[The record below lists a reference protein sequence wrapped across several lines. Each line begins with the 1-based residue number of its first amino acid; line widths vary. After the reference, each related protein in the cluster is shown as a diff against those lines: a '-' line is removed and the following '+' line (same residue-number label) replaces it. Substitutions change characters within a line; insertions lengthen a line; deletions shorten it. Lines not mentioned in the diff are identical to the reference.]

1 MIQKSKKE
9 LTNEIINELPNFDKN
24 DLNYLLHQI
33 DNIKY
38 RKSMKKPIYSKNKV
52 NQIVKKY
59 EKNIGNQEKTL
70 ILCHGH
76 EHQPKYKN
84 SLLLNRVELAKPDIV
99 SNAWSKEAMD
109 YFNKDYFD
117 KIIMRFCPIGDP
129 FSKKNTQLWKNLHR
143 ILKDG
148 GVLEANNIIG
158 LYLHW
163 NYNIDHNSFNE
174 LSNYKKNKYNREIR
188 DKFINFGFKSVTF
201 IISTEKKDIGKIV
214 TLVKK

>member
-1 MIQKSKKE
+1 MSQKSKKE
-9 LTNEIINELPNFDKN
+9 LTNEIINELHHFDKN

-33 DNIKY
+33 DSIKY
-38 RKSMKKPIYSKNKV
+38 RKSMMKSIDSKNKV

-59 EKNIGNQEKTL
+59 EKNIGNKEKIL

-84 SLLLNRVELAKPDIV
+84 SLLLNRADLTKPDIV
-99 SNAWSKEAMD
+99 SDAWSKEAME
-109 YFNKDYFD
+109 YFDKDYFD

-143 ILKDG
+143 ILKKG
-148 GVLEANNIIG
+148 GVLEANNIIV
-158 LYLHW
+158 LYLRW
-163 NYNIDHNSFNE
+163 NYDIDRNSFNE
-174 LSNYKKNKYNREIR
+174 LSNYKKNKYKREIR
-188 DKFINFGFKSVTF
+188 DKFINLGFKSVTF
-201 IISTEKKDIGKIV
+201 IDGVEKNDIGIIV